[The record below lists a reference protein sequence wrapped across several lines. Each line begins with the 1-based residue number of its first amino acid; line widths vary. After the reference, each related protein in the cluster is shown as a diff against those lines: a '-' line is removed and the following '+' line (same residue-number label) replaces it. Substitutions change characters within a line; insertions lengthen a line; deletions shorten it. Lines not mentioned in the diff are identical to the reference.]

1 MSTRN
6 DTGRIIKDAGS
17 DFCRFRE
24 VSKYS
29 YGDILRNINETF
41 VTDADGSMQTG
52 WNGRIR
58 NLRLIASGSGDV
70 TDMWYHRLTDAVPSE
85 EQVYLILED
94 EKGVGPEYR
103 IYEAYPAEIVTM
115 LDEMNNAGEFY
126 IVSEKY
132 IWLIFCTPNKAGY
145 CTGDIRIN

>member
-1 MSTRN
+1 MR
-6 DTGRIIKDAGS
+6 
-17 DFCRFRE
+17 
-24 VSKYS
+24 
-29 YGDILRNINETF
+29 
-41 VTDADGSMQTG
+41 TG

-70 TDMWYHRLTDAVPSE
+70 TGMWDHRLTDAVPSE

-132 IWLIFCTPNKAGY
+132 IWLIFCTQNKAGY